1 MYYTIINSS
10 GGNHGHQLKD
20 WIGGYTLGKLLGLK
34 YYHTNNNYLDYF
46 LPNNFFKNQVSDLKK
61 HKTVQKNGPLWNGI
75 QEFNRF
81 KTRFND
87 IKIDSNTLYEFR
99 RALRVHPFQT
109 ISWFNE
115 KDITA
120 DIFKEVCLDLKNIFY
135 YNKEDKQTKSN
146 EQNVCIHVNLA
157 YTNGKTPNDP
167 RYKFPVE
174 YYLNIADQLEKTT
187 KKKLKFSV
195 YAEEANSDIIIKSFT
210 DKKYTLHIGANRSE
224 QNVGNNMEYINSV
237 FKDFID
243 SDILV
248 CSNSS
253 FSVIAAYFRFTDPSK
268 VTIYHPHVQLSG
280 LDGYKNFI
288 ETNSSGKFK

>member
-1 MYYTIINSS
+1 MNYTIINNS

-20 WIGGYTLGKLLGLK
+20 WIGGYTIGKLLGLK
-34 YYHTNNNYLDYF
+34 YYHTNYDYLDYF
-46 LPNNFFKNQVSDLKK
+46 LPNEFFKNQVSDLKK
-61 HKTVQKNGPLWNGI
+61 YKIVQKTGPLWHGI
-75 QEFNRF
+75 QEFTKF
-81 KTRFND
+81 KTSFND
-87 IKIDSNTLYEFR
+87 IKMDSNTLYEFR
-99 RALRVHPFQT
+99 RALRVYPFQT
-109 ISWFNE
+109 INWFNK
-115 KDITA
+115 KDITI

-135 YNKEDKQTKSN
+135 YNKENKQTKSN

-167 RYKFPVE
+167 RYRFPVE

-187 KKKLKFSV
+187 KKKLKFNI
-195 YAEEANSDIIIKSFT
+195 YAEEINSDIIIKNFT
-210 DKKYTLHIGANRSE
+210 DKKYTLHIGANRNE
-224 QNVGNNMEYINSV
+224 QNEGNNMEHIHSA

-253 FSVIAAYFRFTDPSK
+253 FSVVAAYFRFADPSK
-268 VTIYHPHVQLSG
+268 VTIYHPHNHLRG

-288 ETNSSGKFK
+288 ETDPNGKFK